1 MSLGFP
7 GSPNTLGEGR
17 SKGAGGSLESISN
30 SLLLGQSLGDWID
43 SPPNAERRIFVIV
56 SANLAQVLSDTI
68 LQHSSR
74 RFRPDFPAFSPPS
87 NSKRVRPENKSHA
100 SQAHAGVGCCPT
112 SEAGG
117 GEELYDRA
125 FLNES
130 SSIFYA
136 GPASEDSAKYDA
148 FVEQWARSL
157 RPDALMLGKTH
168 QEIQILGRHTRE
180 SNSGDGPTKPNP
192 PTKLNSQ

>member
-43 SPPNAERRIFVIV
+43 SPPNAERRIFVIA
-56 SANLAQVLSDTI
+56 SANLAQVPSEDTLI
-68 LQHSSR
+68 QHSSR
-74 RFRPDFPAFSPPS
+74 RLHPDFFLHSRPPRTA
-87 NSKRVRPENKSHA
+87 RVCPDNKSHI

-130 SSIFYA
+130 SSIFDA

-148 FVEQWARSL
+148 CVEQWARSL

-168 QEIQILGRHTRE
+168 QQIQILGRRSRE
-180 SNSGDGPTKPNP
+180 YNQGGRGPYCD
-192 PTKLNSQ
+192 QIIQQI